1 MNEVQKKLMGQ
12 RIKQC
17 RIDINLSQ
25 EGLAEQLG
33 MKRTNIANYEAGRV
47 VPPGSVILELANIF
61 DVTTDYLLGRTNKPD
76 KNADPLYD
84 SLHQIQRAR
93 KKLPTK
99 KERER
104 MDQMLEIVKLSF
116 IDAFNEEDDEDDN
129 NDL

>member
-1 MNEVQKKLMGQ
+1 MNELQKKLMGQ

-17 RIDINLSQ
+17 RVEMNLSQ
-25 EGLAEQLG
+25 EGLAERLG

-47 VPPGSVILELANIF
+47 IPPGSIILELANIF
-61 DVTTDYLLGRTNKPD
+61 EVTTDYLLGRTDNREK
-76 KNADPLYD
+76 KVDPLYE

-93 KKLPTK
+93 KKLPTE

-104 MDQMLEIVKLSF
+104 MDRMLEMVKLSF

-129 NDL
+129 DDL